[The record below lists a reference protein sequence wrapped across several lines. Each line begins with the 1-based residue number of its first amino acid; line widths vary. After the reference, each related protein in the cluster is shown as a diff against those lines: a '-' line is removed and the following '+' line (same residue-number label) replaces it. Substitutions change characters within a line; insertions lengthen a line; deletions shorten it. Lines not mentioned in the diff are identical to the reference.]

1 MRLFVTEE
9 FSSLPVQTQE
19 SIRSKAPAEPT
30 QYTPVSLGN
39 SFEVSTD
46 TDASFT
52 VYELSYDSHP
62 SSICIEYMYRDEGTR
77 TDSFYF
83 FPTTTALNTY
93 INENIG
99 KLSEIERLHLID
111 TLLLTGGKLSSDEP
125 AYKSEFEYNTLS
137 FSLLTGLT
145 SLTTMSELFSTPT
158 TVFENDGHTIHIE
171 TLLGENIAITGD
183 KNRKKG
189 VLAHQLAQRVHELA
203 EIPWFVFDITSYT
216 TGLQAIRETHTGKI
230 EDIAQYIGSEYELTS
245 VPFVG
250 KEQFGVTQHLADAIS
265 YLESVTQPVVVSVS
279 GQLSPEADL
288 FTVENENVTFIQ
300 STRQDSVTPTEEI
313 PVVIRDTLEKSEE
326 FYDECRSSLRKK
338 LKNGEDTFT
347 VAIGDDQVLW
357 DGRPVLVETVTT
369 EEVEYTHKPTVF
381 EVLSIHD
388 SPRVSVRSE
397 VVEDVF
403 SEGGPCRYKED

>member
-1 MRLFVTEE
+1 MKLFVTDE
-9 FSSLPVQTQE
+9 FSSLPVQTQD
-19 SIRSKAPAEPT
+19 SITEKAPAKPT
-30 QYTPVSLGN
+30 HYTPVSLGN

-46 TDASFT
+46 TDVSFT

-62 SSICIEYMYRDEGTR
+62 SSICIEYMCRDEGTR

-93 INENIG
+93 INENIEM
-99 KLSEIERLHLID
+99 LSEIERLHLID
-111 TLLLTGGKLSSDEP
+111 TLLLTGGEITSEEP

-158 TVFENDGHTIHIE
+158 TVFENESHTITIE
-171 TLLGENIAITGD
+171 KILGENIAITGD

-189 VLAHQLAQRVHELA
+189 VLAHQLAQRVHELTNV
-203 EIPWFVFDITSYT
+203 PWFVFDITSYT
-216 TGLQAIRETHTGKI
+216 TGLQAIRETHTGRI
-230 EDIAQYIGSEYELTS
+230 EDIAQYIGSEYELTA

-250 KEQFGVTQHLADAIS
+250 REQFGATQHVEDAIS
-265 YLESVTQPVVVSVS
+265 HLESVTQPVVVSVS
-279 GQLSPEADL
+279 GQLSPDADL

-300 STRQDSVTPTEEI
+300 STRQDSVTPTDEI
-313 PVVIRDTLEKSEE
+313 PVVIRDTLDESEE

-347 VAIGDDQVLW
+347 VTIGDDQALW
-357 DGRPVLVETVTT
+357 DGRTVLVETVTT
-369 EEVEYTHKPTVF
+369 EEVEYTHTPTIF

-388 SPRVSVRSE
+388 SPRVGVKSE

-403 SEGGPCRYKED
+403 SDGGPCRYRED